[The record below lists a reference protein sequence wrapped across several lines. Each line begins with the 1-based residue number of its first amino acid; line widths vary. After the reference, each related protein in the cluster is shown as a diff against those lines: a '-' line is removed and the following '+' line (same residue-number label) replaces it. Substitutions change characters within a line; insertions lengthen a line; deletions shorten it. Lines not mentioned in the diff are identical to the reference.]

1 MVTTEGDY
9 ALDAARLL
17 DLLLTDIVVGT
28 RSIEIFSRLDSRTTI
43 RPTVLNGMHRMCHSH
58 ILLGLCKFIE
68 FYKSYHG
75 LIPSDCKEPC
85 KNMMKIIES
94 KKIGDFRNKYVAHII
109 DNETGRPLNIEEL
122 DVYLKSIYGHDGSH
136 FVSWVNDRKNNFP
149 DTVVSV
155 VARTRDYI
163 MKDNGITK
171 EEMNQ
176 CIET

>member
-1 MVTTEGDY
+1 
-9 ALDAARLL
+9 
-17 DLLLTDIVVGT
+17 
-28 RSIEIFSRLDSRTTI
+28 
-43 RPTVLNGMHRMCHSH
+43 
-58 ILLGLCKFIE
+58 
-68 FYKSYHG
+68 
-75 LIPSDCKEPC
+75 
-85 KNMMKIIES
+85 MKIIES

-122 DVYLKSIYGHDGSH
+122 DVYLKSIYGHDRSH

-155 VARTRDYI
+155 VARTRDFI